1 MSLRK
6 KKKHGVEVNMSSM
19 TDIIFM
25 LLIFFML
32 TSTLIKYLPFKL
44 PDSSQRTNAKIKTTV
59 GIEKSGRLTV
69 NEKPVNMNQLE
80 ALLRA
85 SMALSADKTSPTI
98 TIAAEVGVPFEQV
111 TKIMAVANRLKQER
125 FWQLRQSNDFL
136 M

>member
-6 KKKHGVEVNMSSM
+6 KKKHAAEVNMSSM

-44 PDSSQRTNAKIKTTV
+44 PESNQRTNAKIKTTV
-59 GIEKSGRLTV
+59 GIEKNGRLTV
-69 NEKPVNMNQLE
+69 NDKSVNINQLE
-80 ALLRA
+80 ALIRA
-85 SMALSADKTSPTI
+85 SLAISSDKASPTI

-111 TKIMAVANRLKQER
+111 TKVMAIANRLKARTILATAPIE
-125 FWQLRQSNDFL
+125 
-136 M
+136 

>member
-6 KKKHGVEVNMSSM
+6 KKKHAAEVNMSSM

-44 PDSSQRTNAKIKTTV
+44 PESNQRTNAKIKTTV
-59 GIEKSGRLTV
+59 GIEKNGRLTV
-69 NEKPVNMNQLE
+69 NDKSVNINQLE

-85 SMALSADKTSPTI
+85 SLAISSDKASPTI

-111 TKIMAVANRLKQER
+111 TKVMAIANRLKARTILATAPIE
-125 FWQLRQSNDFL
+125 
-136 M
+136 

>member
-6 KKKHGVEVNMSSM
+6 KKKHVAEVNMSSM

-44 PDSSQRTNAKIKTTV
+44 PESNQRTNAKIKTTV
-59 GIEKSGRLTV
+59 GIEKNGRLTV
-69 NEKPVNMNQLE
+69 NDKSVNINQLE

-85 SMALSADKTSPTI
+85 SLTISSDKASPTI

-111 TKIMAVANRLKQER
+111 TRVMAIANRLKARTILATAPIE
-125 FWQLRQSNDFL
+125 
-136 M
+136 

>member
-6 KKKHGVEVNMSSM
+6 KKKHVAEVNMSSM

-44 PDSSQRTNAKIKTTV
+44 PESNQRTNAKIKTTV
-59 GIEKSGRLTV
+59 GIEKNGRLTV
-69 NEKPVNMNQLE
+69 NDKSVNINQLE
-80 ALLRA
+80 ALIRA
-85 SMALSADKTSPTI
+85 SLAISSDKASPTI

-111 TKIMAVANRLKQER
+111 TKVMAIANRLKARTILATAPIE
-125 FWQLRQSNDFL
+125 
-136 M
+136 

>member
-6 KKKHGVEVNMSSM
+6 KKKHAAEVNMSSM

-44 PDSSQRTNAKIKTTV
+44 PESSQRTNAKIKTTV

-69 NEKPVNMNQLE
+69 NDQIVTAAQLE
-80 ALLRA
+80 SLLKA
-85 SMALSADKTSPTI
+85 SLAISPDKPNPTI
-98 TIAAEVGVPFEQV
+98 TIAAEEGVPFGQI
-111 TKIMAVANRLKQER
+111 TKVMAVANRLKARTILATAPIE
-125 FWQLRQSNDFL
+125 
-136 M
+136 